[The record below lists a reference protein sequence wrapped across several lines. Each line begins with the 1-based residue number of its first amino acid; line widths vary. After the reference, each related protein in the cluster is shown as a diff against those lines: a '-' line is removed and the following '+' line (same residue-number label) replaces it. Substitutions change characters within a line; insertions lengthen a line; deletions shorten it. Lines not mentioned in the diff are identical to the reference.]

1 MIIIKHRINKIKDL
15 KKLNKKLG
23 VEVDIRS
30 NLGKLII
37 HHDPFENGED
47 FNEWIKHYNHKFLI
61 LNVKEEGLEEKLI
74 KKMDEFKIINY
85 FFLDQSFPFIFKY
98 YQFCNKRS
106 AIRLSEFESITNCK
120 LAQNLCDWVWVD
132 CFNKFILTK
141 SQELK
146 LRQMKYKICIV
157 SPELQGRFERT
168 EIVKIKE
175 KINLK
180 KIKIDAVCTKF
191 PELWDFDDIV

>member
-47 FNEWIKHYNHKFLI
+47 FDEWIKYYNHKFLI

-85 FFLDQSFPFIFKY
+85 FF
-98 YQFCNKRS
+98 
-106 AIRLSEFESITNCK
+106 
-120 LAQNLCDWVWVD
+120 
-132 CFNKFILTK
+132 
-141 SQELK
+141 
-146 LRQMKYKICIV
+146 
-157 SPELQGRFERT
+157 
-168 EIVKIKE
+168 
-175 KINLK
+175 
-180 KIKIDAVCTKF
+180 
-191 PELWDFDDIV
+191 